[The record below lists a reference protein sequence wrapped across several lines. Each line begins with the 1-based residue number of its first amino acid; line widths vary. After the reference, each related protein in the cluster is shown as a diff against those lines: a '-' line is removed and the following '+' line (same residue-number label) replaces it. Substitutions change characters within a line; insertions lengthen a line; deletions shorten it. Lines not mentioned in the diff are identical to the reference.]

1 LTIAVRRLTLVVL
14 LAAVMC
20 GCSPPAIATPFAAPA
35 AATVGGH
42 DISMAAYQARLQ
54 VSRARDPFAGIPE
67 AIPTPVP
74 KSRLEDFTIEQLIR
88 EEIVRQEAQSRGI
101 SISDQ
106 AVQARVAALQSRAGS
121 SQFNAALDRNGFTID
136 SFRAY
141 EHALLTEVAL
151 LQAMAKDRVT
161 SAMDDL
167 KAGKSFGPVAA
178 SWSDDTG
185 TMSRNGDV
193 GWLRP
198 SAMPEPELTSA
209 VNALTPGA
217 VTGIVRTNRGFTIAT
232 VLDRHNDQIH
242 LAVILVLAPTVD
254 VFSPQGT
261 PAWFTTFINDRE
273 SALQRDSKITV
284 RVGSQGRQ

>member
-1 LTIAVRRLTLVVL
+1 LTIAVRRLTLVL
-14 LAAVMC
+14 LIAAVMW

-35 AATVGGH
+35 AATVDGH

-88 EEIVRQEAQSRGI
+88 EEIVRQEAQSRRI

-121 SQFNAALDRNGFTID
+121 SQFTPALDRNGFTID

-141 EHALLTEVAL
+141 ERALLTEVAL

-161 SAMDDL
+161 SAMADL
-167 KAGKSFGPVAA
+167 KAGKAFGSVAA
-178 SWSDDTG
+178 SWSDDSG

-198 SAMPEPELTSA
+198 SDIPEPELASA
-209 VNALTPGA
+209 VGSLAPGG
-217 VTGIVRTNRGFTIAT
+217 VTGILRTNRGFTIAT
-232 VLDRHNDQIH
+232 VLERRNDQIH

-261 PAWFTTFINDRE
+261 PAWFTTFIGDRE
-273 SALQRDSKITV
+273 SALQRNGKITV
-284 RVGSQGRQ
+284 RVGSHGRQ